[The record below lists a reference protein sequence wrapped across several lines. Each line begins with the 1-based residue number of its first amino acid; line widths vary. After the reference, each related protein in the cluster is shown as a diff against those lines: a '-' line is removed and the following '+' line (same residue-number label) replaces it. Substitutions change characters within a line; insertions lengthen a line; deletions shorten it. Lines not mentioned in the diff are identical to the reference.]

1 MDSKRYTEVAA
12 LMLKGRVYATQ
23 DDLLIDGTSLN
34 EDDRFTGHKIHRKR
48 ENPGCDY
55 GGREMKLYE
64 LAEQYNALL
73 EMDDL
78 PEDALADT
86 LEAIG
91 GEFEDKADGI
101 ACVIKE
107 AKAVSGAI
115 KAEMDKLDARR
126 KAKEA
131 LAKRLSEYL
140 LTQMQAVGMQKLETG
155 RSCVSVAKKAPALKI
170 DDENAFI
177 AWAAIGHD
185 EYIKY
190 RSPEVDKT
198 AVRDALKAGTEIPG
212 ARLEGGYRLAV
223 K

>member
-1 MDSKRYTEVAA
+1 
-12 LMLKGRVYATQ
+12 
-23 DDLLIDGTSLN
+23 
-34 EDDRFTGHKIHRKR
+34 
-48 ENPGCDY
+48 
-55 GGREMKLYE
+55 MKLYE

-86 LEAIG
+86 LEALG

-140 LTQMQAVGMQKLETG
+140 LAQMQAVGMQKLETG

-177 AWAAIGHD
+177 AWAAIDHD

-190 RSPEVDKT
+190 KSPEIDKT
-198 AVRDALKAGTEIPG
+198 AVRDALKAGAEIPG

>member
-1 MDSKRYTEVAA
+1 
-12 LMLKGRVYATQ
+12 
-23 DDLLIDGTSLN
+23 
-34 EDDRFTGHKIHRKR
+34 
-48 ENPGCDY
+48 
-55 GGREMKLYE
+55 MKLYE

-91 GEFEDKADGI
+91 GEFEEKADGI

-185 EYIKY
+185 EYIKH

>member
-1 MDSKRYTEVAA
+1 
-12 LMLKGRVYATQ
+12 
-23 DDLLIDGTSLN
+23 
-34 EDDRFTGHKIHRKR
+34 
-48 ENPGCDY
+48 
-55 GGREMKLYE
+55 MKLYE

-107 AKAVSGAI
+107 AKAISGAI
-115 KAEMDKLDARR
+115 KTEIDKLDARR

-140 LTQMQAVGMQKLETG
+140 LAQMQAVGMQKLETG

-190 RSPEVDKT
+190 KSPEVDKT
-198 AVRDALKAGTEIPG
+198 AVRDALKTGTEIPG

>member
-1 MDSKRYTEVAA
+1 M
-12 LMLKGRVYATQ
+12 
-23 DDLLIDGTSLN
+23 
-34 EDDRFTGHKIHRKR
+34 
-48 ENPGCDY
+48 
-55 GGREMKLYE
+55 MKLYE

-78 PEDALADT
+78 PDDALADT

-101 ACVIKE
+101 ACMIKE
-107 AKAVSGAI
+107 AKAASAAI
-115 KAEMDKLDARR
+115 KAEIDALDARR
-126 KAKEA
+126 KAKDS
-131 LAKRLSEYL
+131 LARRLSDYL
-140 LTQMQAVGMQKLETG
+140 LQQMQAVGRQKIETA
-155 RSCVSVAKKAPALKI
+155 RNCVTVAKKAPSLKI

-177 AWAAIGHD
+177 VWAALDHD

-190 RSPEVDKT
+190 KSPEIDKT
-198 AVRDALKAGTEIPG
+198 AVRDAIKGGKDIPG

>member
-1 MDSKRYTEVAA
+1 
-12 LMLKGRVYATQ
+12 
-23 DDLLIDGTSLN
+23 
-34 EDDRFTGHKIHRKR
+34 
-48 ENPGCDY
+48 
-55 GGREMKLYE
+55 MKLYE

-86 LEAIG
+86 LEALG

-101 ACVIKE
+101 ACVIKG

-140 LTQMQAVGMQKLETG
+140 LTQMQTVGMQKFETG

-177 AWAAIGHD
+177 AWAAIDHD

-190 RSPEVDKT
+190 KSPEVDKT
-198 AVRDALKAGTEIPG
+198 AVRDALKAGAEIPG